1 MSRNPPLLIP
11 KSFLNLFPPYWL
23 DFSIDN
29 ANKRRG
35 EEAKRRIAKSGL
47 SEPCIMVISLI
58 LQLFRYV
65 KKN

>member
-35 EEAKRRIAKSGL
+35 EEAKRRRD
-47 SEPCIMVISLI
+47 E
-58 LQLFRYV
+58 LQKV
-65 KKN
+65 D